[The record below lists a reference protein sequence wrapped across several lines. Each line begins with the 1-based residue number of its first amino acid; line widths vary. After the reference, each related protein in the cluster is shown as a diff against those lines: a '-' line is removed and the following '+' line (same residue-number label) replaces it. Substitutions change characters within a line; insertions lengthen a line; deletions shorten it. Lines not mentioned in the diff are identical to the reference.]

1 MFTFALL
8 HICYLKRAVL
18 KLKASECLQTA
29 ASTTKGSIFVKK
41 SNVSVMYLI
50 IKKMGKL
57 TVVHFN
63 NLYFIKNSIGLYQ
76 IKESRNQ

>member
-41 SNVSVMYLI
+41 KKIKCFRDVFNHKKWENSPSCISI
-50 IKKMGKL
+50 I
-57 TVVHFN
+57 
-63 NLYFIKNSIGLYQ
+63 FIS
-76 IKESRNQ
+76 